1 MVKSRFQND
10 TSGNSSG
17 VEHNLAKVGVASSNL
32 VSRSIFILI
41 TIFIIFS
48 HNLFAL
54 TLAESLKIK
63 IKEDIPNATINSI
76 SIEKPSSLP
85 QDFSSY
91 KLKDIF
97 ILSIR
102 SNDGN
107 FRALYEM
114 PNKLNKSIFFKFK
127 IDANVN
133 VLVAIKDIDRDH
145 ILNLSDY
152 EQKSVSLKEYDKEAL
167 KEAPK
172 NIKLIT
178 RTRIKRGKILTNR
191 QFKTLSDIKKG
202 DLINAVLKDGALNIE
217 VLVTALEDG
226 NVGDII
232 QVRNENNQVFKANV
246 ISKNRVLIR

>member
-1 MVKSRFQND
+1 MP
-10 TSGNSSG
+10 
-17 VEHNLAKVGVASSNL
+17 E
-32 VSRSIFILI
+32 
-41 TIFIIFS
+41 
-48 HNLFAL
+48 
-54 TLAESLKIK
+54 
-63 IKEDIPNATINSI
+63 
-76 SIEKPSSLP
+76 
-85 QDFSSY
+85 DFSQY
-91 KLKDIF
+91 RLKDIF

-102 SNDGN
+102 GNDGN

-127 IDANVN
+127 IDAKVN

-152 EQKSVSLKEYDKEAL
+152 EQRSVSLKEYDKEAL
-167 KEAPK
+167 KETPK

-202 DLINAVLKDGALNIE
+202 DLVNAVLKDGTLNIE
-217 VLVTALEDG
+217 VSVTALEDG
-226 NVGDII
+226 SVGDII